1 VTDHKVT
8 VAAERDQVGG
18 IKLISAGMDREEVVN
33 LQVLGPATGLAFA
46 FAGEMLTPDSRP
58 LAGSDE
64 SNYMVPEGGN
74 QSSSRSSKRNHHGLS
89 SIEQG
94 ADEVAFLL
102 LLSHLDTH
110 AG

>member
-1 VTDHKVT
+1 MT
-8 VAAERDQVGG
+8 VAAKRDQVGG
-18 IKLISAGMDREEVVN
+18 IKLIPAGMDREEVVN

-46 FAGEMLTPDSRP
+46 FASEMLTPDSRP
-58 LAGSDE
+58 LAGSYE

-94 ADEVAFLL
+94 PNDVAFLL
-102 LLSHLDTH
+102 FLGHLH
-110 AG
+110 AHVG